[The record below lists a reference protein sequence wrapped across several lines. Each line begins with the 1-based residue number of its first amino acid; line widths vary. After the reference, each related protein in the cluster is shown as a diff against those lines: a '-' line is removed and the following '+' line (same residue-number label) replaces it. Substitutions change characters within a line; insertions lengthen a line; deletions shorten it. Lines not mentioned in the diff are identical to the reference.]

1 MPKVIVTAAVEDG
14 AKWEE
19 GFRTHGDH
27 FRTMTVTAPIGI
39 AVNGNEIA
47 LCFEPANADTFIRSI
62 DTPDNVAAMAH
73 DGVKRETVKVYVM
86 DKEFQP

>member
-1 MPKVIVTAAVEDG
+1 MPRVVVTAQVEDP

-27 FRTMTVTAPIGI
+27 FRSMTVSAPIGI
-39 AVNGNEIA
+39 AINGNEVA
-47 LCFEPANADTFIRSI
+47 LCFDPADVAAFMRSI
-62 DTPDNVAAMAH
+62 DTPANVEAMAH
-73 DGVKRETVKVYVM
+73 DGVKRETVKIYVM